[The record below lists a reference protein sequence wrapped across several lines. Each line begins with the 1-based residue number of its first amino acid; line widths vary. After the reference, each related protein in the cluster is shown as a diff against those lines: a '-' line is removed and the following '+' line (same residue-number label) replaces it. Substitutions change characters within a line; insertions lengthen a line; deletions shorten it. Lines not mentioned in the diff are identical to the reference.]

1 MASMASSRRV
11 VSSPFLVRVSRRTS
25 GQRARY
31 LWPIRG
37 GYRRVAGKRH
47 GSVAQLELEARCLFE
62 DPNTTV
68 HGPVVSGRAPQWE
81 PEPLAHAEV
90 TAGGGEGRA
99 DETTREHRQPG
110 SEQRERARRLDPA
123 FGELTRESNL
133 GARPTKRSPTGH
145 RFGAERTFS
154 ETYML
159 RIWC

>member
-68 HGPVVSGRAPQWE
+68 HGPVVSGRALQRE
-81 PEPLAHAEV
+81 PEPLAHAVHAGRGFELVRSAIRPQYQSSRSAKYEV
-90 TAGGGEGRA
+90 PVVVLPSVAA
-99 DETTREHRQPG
+99 
-110 SEQRERARRLDPA
+110 
-123 FGELTRESNL
+123 
-133 GARPTKRSPTGH
+133 
-145 RFGAERTFS
+145 
-154 ETYML
+154 
-159 RIWC
+159 C